1 VRLVPN
7 IKPALLR
14 DHPHYAELA
23 AKGWFVKDA
32 DGDPIECQFW
42 DELGAYVDFTN
53 PDAAA
58 WWRGQV
64 TAQLLDYGIASTW
77 NDNNEYEIWD
87 RRARIDGFGAPRPA
101 AAERPVQTLLMM
113 RASRQA
119 QRAHDPRHR
128 PYVVTRSGMAGMQRY
143 AQTWSGDNNTSW
155 NRCAST
161 RRWALAWRCRA
172 YPTTG
177 TTSAASPARAR
188 TRTAAALGAGGHP
201 HAAFLDPQL
210 EHRSHGQR
218 TVDVSG
224 DDPGDRAADGAA
236 AGADP
241 AAWPPALAPSCPLR
255 AGHAPAVA

>member
-1 VRLVPN
+1 VPN

-14 DHPHYAELA
+14 SPHYAELA

-155 NRCAST
+155 ESLRFNQKMGLGLALSGVSNHGHDIGGFAGPRPNPNCCCAGCRRASSCRVSRSTAGTPIARSTNRGCI
-161 RRWALAWRCRA
+161 RRRPR
-172 YPTTG
+172 
-177 TTSAASPARAR
+177 
-188 TRTAAALGAGGHP
+188 
-201 HAAFLDPQL
+201 
-210 EHRSHGQR
+210 RSCG
-218 TVDVSG
+218 
-224 DDPGDRAADGAA
+224 
-236 AGADP
+236 
-241 AAWPPALAPSCPLR
+241 
-255 AGHAPAVA
+255 